1 MPKNK
6 VLLVGWDAADWKVI
20 SPLMD
25 RGKMPN
31 LERIVEN
38 GVKGNIATL
47 HPVLSPMLWTSI
59 ATGKRPY
66 KHGIYGFYE
75 PTPDG
80 LNVQPISNLCRKTKA
95 IWNIL
100 NQNGKKSNVV
110 GWWPSHPAE
119 PINGVMVSDLFGKSS
134 IETGK
139 PKEPPA
145 SSVHPPELTEELDKL
160 RLGLEEL
167 AMEEVLD
174 FIPKAKEIDQDK
186 DFHLASCGKTLAE
199 CVTIQSVATHLMETT
214 EWDFMAVYFDAI
226 DHFSHVFMK
235 YHPPRRPH
243 IDEREFELY
252 QHVITIAYV
261 FHDLML
267 GRLMELA
274 GDDVT
279 VIVLSDHGFHPD
291 HLRPNFVPHEP
302 AGPAI
307 EHRDLG
313 VFAMAGPKIAK
324 DKLIFGSTLLDVTPT
339 ILTLFGLPVGED
351 MDGRVL
357 TEAFADEPE
366 IETVD
371 SWDAIQG
378 DDGCHPEDYQ
388 LNPLESEAAI
398 KQLVELG
405 YIDELSGD
413 KKVNVENAVREL
425 NYNLARAFMDA
436 GRYADAVEILA
447 ELYQKNQS
455 HYRIGLQLAM
465 CYKSL
470 GYHEQLLSFADHLA
484 TRRVNDAQ
492 HSRQQ
497 LQALKKLAR
506 SRFEEK
512 IAAGT
517 IPEDANFIIVEHL
530 ERSELQ
536 EYGQH
541 RSLSTVQT
549 YYFDFLKGYAL
560 SALGQHEEAIVNLER
575 AINSEPLR
583 PTLHIQLGEVFLKL
597 RRRNDALAA
606 FKKAIEI
613 DDNNSIALLGIAK
626 YYNAVKD
633 YPTACEYALQCVSKT
648 YMLPLAHYTLGF
660 ALMRMEQYEKALA
673 AFEVATRQ
681 NPNFGI
687 AYRHMAHIHW
697 NHLKNPATAMIYR
710 DRAAQCRELT
720 RAHQQNASTLLSV
733 DDLSTEIMTTLEPTT
748 RDDLEHTKPT
758 LRMKPG
764 KTRAKPPREM
774 DPAESI
780 IVVTGLPRSGTSLM
794 MQMLTEG
801 GAEPL
806 VDDVRQADADN
817 PRGYL
822 EFEKTKSLA
831 NNNQWVGEAKGKVIK
846 VVAPLLENLPSEYD
860 YKVVFMYRDVDEVI
874 QSQTRMLERNGQSG
888 ANLSPERLKAVL
900 NYQLEMAARLLND
913 KGVATIRIPYRR
925 TLEQGAEMADAVKK
939 FVGLDLDTDKMVA
952 AIDPDLYRNRKEAA
966 SGQPASS

>member
-1 MPKNK
+1 MSKNK
-6 VLLVGWDAADWKVI
+6 VLLIGWDAADWKVI

-25 RGKMPN
+25 RGKMPH

-80 LNVQPISNLCRKTKA
+80 LNVQPMSNLSRKTKA

-100 NQNGKKSNVV
+100 NQNGKKSNIV

-119 PINGVMVSDLFGKSS
+119 PINGVMVSDLFSKNS
-134 IETGK
+134 IKTGK
-139 PKEPPA
+139 PKDAPL
-145 SSVHPPELTEELDKL
+145 SSVFPEALREELGEL

-167 AMEEVLD
+167 GIEEVLD

-186 DFHLASCGKTLAE
+186 DNLVATCAKTLAE
-199 CVTIQSVATHLMETT
+199 CVTVQSVATHLMETT

-226 DHFSHVFMK
+226 DHFSHAFMQ

-243 IDEREFELY
+243 INEREFELY
-252 QHVITIAYV
+252 QHVVTIGYV

-267 GRLMELA
+267 GRMLQLA

-279 VIVLSDHGFHPD
+279 VIVMSDHGFHPD

-313 VFAMAGPKIAK
+313 MFAMSGPKIAK

-357 TEAFADEPE
+357 TEAFETEPF
-366 IETVD
+366 IETVT
-371 SWDAIQG
+371 SWDEIKG
-378 DDGCHPEDYQ
+378 DDGCHPEGFQ
-388 LNPLESEAAI
+388 LNPLESDEAI

-413 KKVNVENAVREL
+413 KKKNIDSAVREL
-425 NYNLARAFMDA
+425 NYNLARSYMDA

-447 ELYQKNQS
+447 ELYKHNQS

-470 GYHEQLLSFADHLA
+470 GYHDKLLALADHLA

-492 HSRQQ
+492 NSRKQ
-497 LQALKKLAR
+497 LQAFKRVAR
-506 SRFEEK
+506 ERFEEK
-512 IAAGT
+512 IATGELN
-517 IPEDANFIIVEHL
+517 EDAKFIVPEHL
-530 ERSELQ
+530 LDSEMMDF
-536 EYGQH
+536 GQH
-541 RSLSTVQT
+541 RSLSTVKT

-560 SALGQHEEAIVNLER
+560 SAKGENDEAIVNLER
-575 AINSEPLR
+575 AINSEPMR
-583 PTLHIQLGEVFLKL
+583 PTLHIQLGEIFLKL
-597 RRRNDALAA
+597 RRRDEALTS
-606 FKKAIEI
+606 FKKALEI
-613 DDNNSIALLGIAK
+613 DDNNSIALVGIAK
-626 YYNAVKD
+626 YYNSVKE
-633 YPTACEYALQCVSKT
+633 YELACEYSLQSIGKT

-660 ALMRMEQYEKALA
+660 ALMRLRRHRDALG
-673 AFEVATRQ
+673 AFEVATSQ

-687 AYRHMAHIHW
+687 AYRHMAHIYW
-697 NHLKNPATAMIYR
+697 NHIKNPVKALIYR
-710 DRAAQCRELT
+710 DLATKCQEVVRATQEKIG
-720 RAHQQNASTLLSV
+720 LLPT
-733 DDLSTEIMTTLEPTT
+733 DEDLSTEIMPSMEPIA
-748 RDDLEHTKPT
+748 DDDKVNHAKPT
-758 LRMKPG
+758 LRMKP
-764 KTRAKPPREM
+764 KADRVKSPNEM
-774 DPAESI
+774 DPKESI

-794 MQMLTEG
+794 MQMLDNG
-801 GAEPL
+801 GAELL
-806 VDDVRQADADN
+806 VDGVREADADN
-817 PRGYL
+817 PKGYL

-831 NNNQWVGEAKGKVIK
+831 SDNSWVENAKGKVIK
-846 VVAPLLENLPSEYD
+846 IVAPLLENLPAEYD
-860 YKVVFMYRDVDEVI
+860 YKVVFMYRNVDEVV
-874 QSQTRMLERNGQSG
+874 QSQTKMLERNGQSG
-888 ANLSPERLKAVL
+888 ANLTPEKLKAVL
-900 NYQLEMAARLLND
+900 NYQLEMAAKMLTD

-925 TLEQGAEMADAVKK
+925 TLDQGEEMAQAVKD
-939 FVGLDLDTDKMVA
+939 FVGLDLDTEKMIS
-952 AIDPDLYRNRKEAA
+952 AIDKDLYRNRNEEAA
-966 SGQPASS
+966 RQPAN